1 MSGSRRS
8 QLEIMLKVLE
18 LIHSGEQK
26 TTQIMSGAGITSSQ
40 FKTVKKLLTSKGYI
54 AVTKVGNRKGKRQ
67 DRRTRELYS
76 VTQKGTN
83 VLKYYWKTGRILE
96 EPPSIKL

>member
-1 MSGSRRS
+1 MSTRRS

-18 LIHSGEQK
+18 LIHSGEKK
-26 TTQIMSGAGITSSQ
+26 TSQIMSGAGITSSQ
-40 FKTVKKLLTSKGYI
+40 FKTVKKLLTTKGYI
-54 AVTKVGNRKGKRQ
+54 TVTKVVNQKGKRQ

-76 VTQKGTN
+76 ITQKGTN

-96 EPPSIKL
+96 EPPTVK